1 MCFDEGTVIFLH
13 KIWYI
18 ILYSH
23 LLFPYSFNEK
33 RTLELI
39 EYLTEMPPQG
49 CNHDRGHKFPFLA
62 NQIFTDGEEGL
73 SAIIEKFFYSKQEVV
88 VESPKPQKETPKTS
102 AEEFLVISEE
112 NDPEEVKIELNM
124 EENP

>member
-1 MCFDEGTVIFLH
+1 MNQLRWGSKNIVKF
-13 KIWYI
+13 
-18 ILYSH
+18 
-23 LLFPYSFNEK
+23 FNEK

-73 SAIIEKFFYSKQEVV
+73 SSIIEKFFFSK
-88 VESPKPQKETPKTS
+88 
-102 AEEFLVISEE
+102 
-112 NDPEEVKIELNM
+112 
-124 EENP
+124 